1 MKNQTDK
8 DSSFQ
13 LPLNFSVE
21 MNDVQ
26 RIIYCLFNCRLV
38 SHLFFIFLI
47 FAALFIT
54 LIYSAT
60 QLNEYTFLIASL
72 LFLLALVILLLTS
85 RLVWNNYIRPIQ
97 ELENWAQK
105 IRGGDL
111 NYKMPIPKHGELSQV
126 SGDLNDLGT
135 MLYHLAK
142 DTDKQLQEHTQY
154 TVQKTQSLSILYDIA
169 ASINTSN
176 DLSDL
181 LKRFLNTL
189 TQILSAQ
196 AGAVRLLNSKNQME
210 LVASLG
216 FDEDLIKKE
225 KLLPADSCACGLSD
239 ATDTVFFQEDLLPCG
254 QRVGHKFFNSN
265 VGLLVVPLKYQGKTL
280 GVYNLFIDSNL
291 DIQSNDYIEL
301 FTSIGNHLGMAI
313 AKARLDEESNKLSIM
328 QERNRISYELHDSL
342 AQTLA
347 SIRFQVRVLDEIL
360 HADDEESTWQQLEKI
375 ESTVDEANSELR
387 GLIAHFQAPIR
398 KQAIVPAV
406 QDLVKRFR
414 AESDIHIFFQYTM
427 KEPLN
432 LGDERHLEVT
442 RIIQEAL
449 NNIRKHSQ
457 ADVARIMMQIKNDN
471 QLNILIEDDGIGI
484 PDTIEQK
491 SPGSQIGLTSM
502 KDRAKRL
509 NAILTFESEE
519 DEGTQIKLKVNLESP
534 KPQQSVNIDTNFQL
548 TNL

>member
-1 MKNQTDK
+1 MSQQADK
-8 DSSFQ
+8 HSAFQ
-13 LPLNFSVE
+13 LPLNFHVE
-21 MNDVQ
+21 MNDFQ

-38 SHLFFIFLI
+38 SHLFLIFLI

-54 LIYSAT
+54 LIFSAAD
-60 QLNEYTFLIASL
+60 LEEHIVLVASS
-72 LFLLALVILLLTS
+72 LFVVALVVLLLTS
-85 RLVWNNYIRPIQ
+85 RLIWNSYIRPIH
-97 ELENWAQK
+97 ELETWVQK
-105 IRGGDL
+105 IRSGDL
-111 NYKMPIPKHGELSQV
+111 IYKMPIPRNGELTQV
-126 SGDLNDLGT
+126 SDDLNDLGT
-135 MLYHLAK
+135 MLHHLAK
-142 DTDKQLQEHTQY
+142 DTDKQLQEHTEY

-176 DLSDL
+176 DLNDL

-189 TQILSAQ
+189 THILSAE
-196 AGAVRLLNSKNQME
+196 AGAVRLLNSDNQME

-225 KLLPADSCACGLSD
+225 KLLPADSCACGLSENSD
-239 ATDTVFFQEDLLPCG
+239 AVFFQEDLLPCG
-254 QRVGHKFFNSN
+254 KRVGHKFFNNN
-265 VGLLVVPLKYQGKTL
+265 VGLLVVPLKYQSKTL

-291 DIQSNDYIEL
+291 DINSNDYIDL

-347 SIRFQVRVLDEIL
+347 SIRFQVRVLDEIM
-360 HADDEESTWQQLEKI
+360 HSNDEESTWQQLEKI

-398 KQAIVPAV
+398 KQALVPAV

-414 AESDIHIFFQYTM
+414 AESDIHIFFQYSM
-427 KEPLN
+427 KSPLN
-432 LGDERHLEVT
+432 LGDEKHIEVT

-457 ADVARIMMQIKNDN
+457 ANVARIMMQIKGENR
-471 QLNILIEDDGIGI
+471 LNILIEDDGIGL
-484 PDTIEQK
+484 PETIEQ
-491 SPGSQIGLTSM
+491 SAPGSQIGLTSM

-509 NAILTFESEE
+509 NATLTFESEAE
-519 DEGTQIKLKVNLESP
+519 EGTQIQLDVNLESP
-534 KPQQSVNIDTNFQL
+534 KPTESVNIDTTFQL
-548 TNL
+548 TNI

>member
-1 MKNQTDK
+1 MSNKTENAP
-8 DSSFQ
+8 SFQ
-13 LPLNFSVE
+13 LPLNFNVE
-21 MNDVQ
+21 MNDFQ
-26 RIIYCLFNCRLV
+26 RIAYCLIKCRLV
-38 SHLFFIFLI
+38 SHLFIIFLI

-54 LIYSAT
+54 LIFSAAD
-60 QLNEYTFLIASL
+60 LSEHVLLVAFSL
-72 LFLLALVILLLTS
+72 FIVAFIVLLLTS
-85 RLVWNNYIRPIQ
+85 KLIWNNYIRPIH
-97 ELENWAQK
+97 ELENWVQK

-111 NYKMPIPKHGELSQV
+111 NYKMPIPKRGELRHV
-126 SGDLNDLGT
+126 SDDLNDLGT
-135 MLYHLAK
+135 MLYHLAR

-189 TQILSAQ
+189 TQILAAE
-196 AGAVRLLNSKNQME
+196 AGAVRLLNNSNQME

-216 FDEDLIKKE
+216 FDDELIEKE
-225 KLLPADSCACGLSD
+225 KLLPADSCACGLNNVS
-239 ATDTVFFQEDLLPCG
+239 DTVFFQDSLLPCG
-254 QRVGHKFFNSN
+254 QRVGHKFFNKHI
-265 VGLLVVPLKYQGKTL
+265 GLLVVPLKYQGKIL
-280 GVYNLFIDSNL
+280 GVYNLFIDANL
-291 DIQSNDYIEL
+291 DINSNDYIEL

-360 HADDEESTWQQLEKI
+360 HSNDEASTWQQLEKI
-375 ESTVDEANSELR
+375 ESTVDEANFELR

-398 KQAIVPAV
+398 KQALVPAV

-414 AESDIHIFFQYTM
+414 AETDIHIFFQYTM
-427 KEPLN
+427 SEPLN
-432 LGDERHLEVT
+432 LGDERHIEVT

-449 NNIRKHSQ
+449 NNIRKHSH
-457 ADVARIMMQIKNDN
+457 ANVARIMMQIKKNN
-471 QLNILIEDDGIGI
+471 RLHILIEDDGIGI
-484 PDTIEQK
+484 PETIEQS

-509 NAILTFESEE
+509 GATLTFESEE
-519 DEGTQIKLKVNLESP
+519 EEGTKIKLDVNLESP
-534 KPQQSVNIDTNFQL
+534 KPKQSVNIDTNFQL

>member
-1 MKNQTDK
+1 MTNKTEK
-8 DSSFQ
+8 DTSFQ
-13 LPLNFSVE
+13 LPLNFNIE
-21 MNDVQ
+21 MNDFQ
-26 RIIYCLFNCRLV
+26 RITYCLFNCRLV
-38 SHLFFIFLI
+38 THLFIIFLI
-47 FAALFIT
+47 FFALFIT
-54 LIYSAT
+54 LVFSAA
-60 QLNEYTFLIASL
+60 QLNDHIVLIASS
-72 LFLLALVILLLTS
+72 LFFIAFIVLLLTS
-85 RLVWNNYIRPIQ
+85 KLIWNSYIRPIH
-97 ELENWAQK
+97 ELETWAQK
-105 IRGGDL
+105 LRGGDL
-111 NYKMPIPKHGELSQV
+111 EYKMPIPQQGELTQV
-126 SGDLNDLGT
+126 SDDLNDLGT
-135 MLYHLAK
+135 MLHHLAK
-142 DTDKQLQEHTQY
+142 DTDKQLREHTQY
-154 TVQKTQSLSILYDIA
+154 TVQKTQSLTILYDIA

-216 FDEDLIKKE
+216 FDDDLIEKE

-239 ATDTVFFQEDLLPCG
+239 SSDTVFFQEDLLPCG
-254 QRVGHKFFNSN
+254 KRVGHKFFNKN
-265 VGLLVVPLKYQGKTL
+265 IGLLVVPLKYKNKTL
-280 GVYNLFIDSNL
+280 GVYNLFIDSGL
-291 DIQSNDYIEL
+291 DLQSNDYIEL

-313 AKARLDEESNKLSIM
+313 AKARLDEESNNLSIM

-360 HADDEESTWQQLEKI
+360 HSNDEASTWQQLEKI
-375 ESTVDEANSELR
+375 ESTVDEANFELR

-398 KQAIVPAV
+398 KQALVPAI

-414 AESDIHIFFQYTM
+414 AETDIHIFFQYTM

-432 LGDERHLEVT
+432 LDDERHLEVT
-442 RIIQEAL
+442 RIVQEAL
-449 NNIRKHSQ
+449 TNLRKHSQ
-457 ADVARIMMQIKNDN
+457 ADVARIMMQIKDGNR
-471 QLNILIEDDGIGI
+471 LHILIEDDGIGI
-484 PDTIEQK
+484 PETIEQS

-509 NAILTFESEE
+509 NATLTFESEE
-519 DEGTQIKLKVNLESP
+519 EEGTKIKLVVNLESP
-534 KPQQSVNIDTNFQL
+534 KPKQSVNIDTNFQL